1 MHREDRRLDRAR
13 RAVPR
18 MGAERRRGRSPVSGK
33 GSARRR
39 TSDAR
44 RYADGWMRVFGRGRG
59 RRDPGGKEGH
69 VVVNVKK
76 VRKGIDNTKRLA
88 YVVNHEAKNVAS
100 RCGTPP

>member
-1 MHREDRRLDRAR
+1 MN
-13 RAVPR
+13 
-18 MGAERRRGRSPVSGK
+18 GK

-44 RYADGWMRVFGRGRG
+44 RYADGWKRVFGRGRG

-76 VRKGIDNTKRLA
+76 SALG
-88 YVVNHEAKNVAS
+88 
-100 RCGTPP
+100 G

>member
-1 MHREDRRLDRAR
+1 M
-13 RAVPR
+13 
-18 MGAERRRGRSPVSGK
+18 SGK

-44 RYADGWMRVFGRGRG
+44 RYADGWRRVFGRGRG

-76 VRKGIDNTKRLA
+76 KCVNALTMRTASHSIVNIGA
-88 YVVNHEAKNVAS
+88 YYEQSSTTTWKAWRQGQERGKDKCKQNQCQKILGC
-100 RCGTPP
+100 R

>member
-1 MHREDRRLDRAR
+1 M
-13 RAVPR
+13 
-18 MGAERRRGRSPVSGK
+18 SGK

-44 RYADGWMRVFGRGRG
+44 RYADGWRRVFGRGRG

-76 VRKGIDNTKRLA
+76 VRQCVDNANRFA
-88 YVVNHEAKNVAS
+88 
-100 RCGTPP
+100 